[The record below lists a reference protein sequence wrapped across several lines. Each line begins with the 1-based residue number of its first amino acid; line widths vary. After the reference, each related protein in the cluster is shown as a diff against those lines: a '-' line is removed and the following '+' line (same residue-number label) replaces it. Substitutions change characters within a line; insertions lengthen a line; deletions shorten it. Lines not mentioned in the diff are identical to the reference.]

1 MLEAGIPLSAGFAV
15 FLLTAKF
22 VCNSITFVASVVAS
36 IKASY
41 KALYFFFFFIYIF
54 THFKQKNTI
63 TRYVNISVAGIQVE
77 QRILNYKIMLISL
90 GNLGKPFLT

>member
-22 VCNSITFVASVVAS
+22 VCNSITFVASVVVS
-36 IKASY
+36 IKASH
-41 KALYFFFFFIYIF
+41 KALYFFFFIYIF

-77 QRILNYKIMLISL
+77 QRILNYKIILISL